1 MSSAEEF
8 EKYAILKNMF
18 RRRSSTEFT
27 GACFAQVMNA
37 DEMPKILNECHS
49 HVNPA
54 ELRKQIDQVDPARK
68 PILKSLS
75 VFSLEYKLVIKES
88 TNHYT
93 KNQQVFFKPF
103 VFSLLLQT
111 PAN

>member
-37 DEMPKILNECHS
+37 DQMPKILNHCQS
-49 HVNPA
+49 HVNPD
-54 ELRKQIDQVDPARK
+54 ELRKQIDQVDPAHTG
-68 PILKSLS
+68 
-75 VFSLEYKLVIKES
+75 KL
-88 TNHYT
+88 TFDQYT
-93 KNQQVFFKPF
+93 KICNQFVRDPTVSPTALEFKTLSDF
-103 VFSLLLQT
+103 ET
-111 PAN
+111 